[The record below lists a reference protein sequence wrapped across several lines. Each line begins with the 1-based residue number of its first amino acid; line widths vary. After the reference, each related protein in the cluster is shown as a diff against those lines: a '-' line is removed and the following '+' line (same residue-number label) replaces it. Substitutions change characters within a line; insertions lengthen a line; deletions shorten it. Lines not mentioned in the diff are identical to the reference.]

1 MIEESRVAAGRARER
16 VRHRLTSGDGWSRER
31 GAERERERERERDW
45 ILLRELQQEQHE
57 VNLQIL
63 LWRFFCWD
71 ANGVAGAEVHLQNLF
86 CSRVL

>member
-16 VRHRLTSGDGWSRER
+16 LRHRLTSGDGWSRER

-63 LWRFFCWD
+63 LWRFFLLGCKRSCRSR
-71 ANGVAGAEVHLQNLF
+71 GASAEF
-86 CSRVL
+86 VL